1 MGCLE
6 NVLGG
11 TCYKNSILSED
22 VVMPLPPSPQ
32 LSNEDPPFCSTPPP
46 PLKIEDDDGNKGG
59 CGDNNDVS
67 NSKGGEKI
75 ALGKSETII
84 TLSCFNTDEPIRCV
98 VSELSMKRAE
108 IIKTEAV
115 YVKSLSKTVRVK
127 KKRNEIRNIKSV
139 IKKSSFQFY

>member
-1 MGCLE
+1 MRVHVGCLE

-22 VVMPLPPSPQ
+22 EVIPLPPSPQ
-32 LSNEDPPFCSTPPP
+32 LSNEEDPPFCSTP
-46 PLKIEDDDGNKGG
+46 LKIEEDDDDNEGN
-59 CGDNNDVS
+59 CSDNNEVG

-127 KKRNEIRNIKSV
+127 KK
-139 IKKSSFQFY
+139 